1 MSFQINEMNL
11 SLETKEVFTFEGD
24 VQSIY
29 DDIIAD
35 YEFEYENGDYDAIVR
50 NEIKE
55 LIDYEL
61 TNKDKIDIL
70 EKIKDDYEYEL
81 YRSDCEVSIFD
92 VDGIRKSVNEWIK
105 ETFELETVEVY

>member
-35 YEFEYENGDYDAIVR
+35 YEFEYENGDYDVIVR

-105 ETFELETVEVY
+105 ETFELEAVEVY